1 MRMKRTMRSS
11 SSTTRMRRRSNSSG
25 ISFPHKANQVL
36 FLFTFKNFNQGY
48 LVQGPD
54 HFDHIMLK
62 VMNILTITQAWIADN
77 DERIVELGEFLDLTD
92 DGRFTRNM
100 QDD

>member
-25 ISFPHKANQVL
+25 ILFPHKADQVF

-48 LVQGPD
+48 LVHRPD

-62 VMNILTITQAWIADN
+62 VVNILAIPQTWIADN
-77 DERIVELGEFLDLTD
+77 DERIGELGKFIDLTN
-92 DGRFTRNM
+92 DGWFTRNM
-100 QDD
+100 QNH